1 MSRLQKKYNKEAV
14 PAMKSK
20 FGYKNDMAV
29 PKIVK
34 VTVNVG
40 VGKMVKEEKRME
52 NIARNLTMI
61 AGQKAVPAKAKKSIA
76 GFKLRE
82 GTVVGYMA
90 TLRGRRMYDF
100 LDRMISVA
108 LPRTRDF
115 RGIDPKSF
123 DSRGNLT
130 FGFKEHIVFPER
142 EEGELKDVFGFEVT
156 IATSARNKEEG
167 VELLRLMG
175 FPIKKVS

>member
-34 VTVNVG
+34 VTVN
-40 VGKMVKEEKRME
+40 
-52 NIARNLTMI
+52 IARNLTMI

-82 GTVVGYMA
+82 GTVVGFMA

-156 IATSARNKEEG
+156 VATSARNKEEG

>member
-82 GTVVGYMA
+82 GTVVGFMA

-130 FGFKEHIVFPER
+130 FGFK
-142 EEGELKDVFGFEVT
+142 VT
-156 IATSARNKEEG
+156 VATSARNKEEG